1 MKYFNDKFTKNNSQG
16 FSLLEVLIAVL
27 ILSIGLLGLAALH
40 ATSLKA
46 NHGAYHKSQAT
57 FIAYDMVD
65 SLRANRPQAI
75 NGSYNQAIADGNKA
89 GTSLADTDVNNWL
102 ASASTLLPSGD
113 GSINCTA
120 AGACTVVVQWNI
132 AREGGTADGSS
143 ATLQTFTFV
152 TDV

>member
-1 MKYFNDKFTKNNSQG
+1 MKILKFQSKRQQSCG
-16 FSLLEVLIAVL
+16 FSLLEVLIAVF

-57 FIAYDMVD
+57 FLAYDMVD
-65 SLRANRPQAI
+65 RLRANRPQAI
-75 NGSYNQAIADGNKA
+75 NGSYNQLITEGDKT
-89 GTSLADTDVNNWL
+89 GTTLADADVNSWL
-102 ASASTLLPSGD
+102 VNTLALLPSGD

-132 AREGGTADGSS
+132 TREGGQASGGS
-143 ATLQTFTFV
+143 ATLQTFTFR